1 MLARIFF
8 ADDGGPV
15 TRRRTS
21 TVSTAAIHGA
31 IYDAR
36 THALGEIDDDGLS
49 RAARSYRFICRCG
62 KAGTWQPSKTL
73 AKGQHAVHRSVAEA
87 CA

>member
-1 MLARIFF
+1 MKR
-8 ADDGGPV
+8 V
-15 TRRRTS
+15 RTK
-21 TVSTAAIHGA
+21 TVSPAAIH
-31 IYDAR
+31 DAR